1 MTMTTTTWSWGVGG
15 LIWWVMMM
23 MIIVGKVIY
32 EQNLPGIKPLD
43 RQFLFYIKYI
53 KKYTLCILQLFECCK
68 YRNVSI
74 TRHLLNFQEVAFFHA
89 RLIQS

>member
-43 RQFLFYIKYI
+43 RQFLFYVY
-53 KKYTLCILQLFECCK
+53 KKVYSMHFATVRML
-68 YRNVSI
+68 
-74 TRHLLNFQEVAFFHA
+74 
-89 RLIQS
+89 